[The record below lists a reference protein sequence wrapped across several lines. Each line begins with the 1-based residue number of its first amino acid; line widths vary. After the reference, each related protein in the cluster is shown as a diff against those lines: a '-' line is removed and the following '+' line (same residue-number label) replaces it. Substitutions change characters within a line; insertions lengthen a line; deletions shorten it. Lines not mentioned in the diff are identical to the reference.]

1 MPSMSTIDLP
11 EHVKTKNT
19 FDRVVCWR
27 LEDTREILDIEAT
40 RSSDAVFMATHSPV
54 AMRRQERHDRDA
66 STTYSEDDFLN
77 DFLDPNEGF
86 RFIPVLGKTGV
97 GKSHLVRW
105 LDIQIRG
112 REDDIQ
118 REVLLVEKAGSNL
131 RTVLERILDMDAA
144 SGEAFDPYRERL
156 EKAAENIAEDELR
169 ERILV
174 ELRFAVQNYESAQS
188 EATRNRSER
197 DLKGYVSEFLP
208 NLLKS
213 PYFEDDWLV
222 EGGVID
228 RTYRRSFKNTNQHD
242 RPAFDR
248 DSLPLEKSQAKVQ
261 KHAPEAGDAYRRLD
275 RGDLQQ
281 AAVDVLNE
289 CLGTAIGRLLNFKGD
304 DLLQLMIDI
313 RREFGRQDVEL
324 VLLIEDIAA
333 VQGLDRQLLA
343 SLERSDEELGI
354 LRTAMGCT
362 DGYFDSNIPNTTK
375 DRASF
380 LLDLDVKDRSQVDLA
395 KFASRYLNAI
405 RVGRDQLASALN
417 GGADVPHAC
426 ATCPFSSTCHEA
438 FGSRNGTPGEDAM
451 GLYPFTEAA
460 LETLYEG
467 ISDQAF
473 NPRQLIMNV
482 LRSVLVNHTS
492 DLKNGDF
499 PPSEIRETY
508 RFQQSLSVDV
518 INESAWRKEDPEHAD
533 QHILLADT
541 WSRMDNGEDLSP
553 VVFEAFGID
562 VDPTSLPDSA
572 DPDTPATIGDI
583 DDEAPGAEDGAAG
596 SEYAGRGTAANDDQ
610 TGDEEQR
617 DPGNQSAGE
626 GAAADNRGEQ
636 LPQKER
642 ELREHEEALNK
653 WAQGVEQG
661 GKMPQSLVERLRG
674 IVHEAV
680 VQRIDWDAEGLAES
694 FFARQSMTAFCKTSI
709 DFTGG
714 NTDQD
719 VRSKNRRVQIELPMA
734 NQAAVD
740 VRIALEGLLRAQHH
754 GGWAFE
760 NGREYLIQ
768 VATCLEVWAGNVL
781 DQLRRPCRD
790 KPRWNPAPAA
800 AELLAVRARLAGVDM
815 GRDVPL
821 RDRVNALFQAHPPPA
836 EYRDDAWTKVAT
848 DLHTAQDDLISILE
862 AHVWLRKGAGART
875 RVFDVEQ
882 FASVLNSLDEHD
894 ALQAPFY
901 AESKDE
907 LREQYR
913 PLWSARGI
921 VKRYLSRAVEEE
933 TATLTSWMKTVND
946 AFDSDTS
953 LNKQVNQVSNAI
965 YAARDTAERTLFS
978 SRDLDTY
985 NDRAENAQSEE
996 AQAVVDS
1003 VRKFLKTAENAS
1015 APGPMITGLGRDPH
1029 HVRKQVEDYIT
1040 SAKSLFQSIQ
1050 DGLQSDIATRER
1062 GGLDLQRT
1070 LADIEN
1076 DLDALHDELT
1086 TLRDLNTS
1094 ST

>member
-1 MPSMSTIDLP
+1 MSSTSTISLP
-11 EHVKTKNT
+11 DRIKAKNT

-27 LEDTREILDIEAT
+27 SDDTREILDIEAT

-66 STTYSEDDFLN
+66 STTYNEDDFLN

-112 REDDIQ
+112 REDDTQ

-131 RTVLERILDMDAA
+131 RTVLERILNMDTA

-156 EKAAENIAEDELR
+156 EKAAEDIAEGELK

-174 ELRFAVQNYESAQS
+174 ELRFAVQNYESM
-188 EATRNRSER
+188 RLGGKFNNGER
-197 DLKGYVSEFLP
+197 GVKGYVSELLP
-208 NLLKS
+208 KLLKS
-213 PYFEDDWLV
+213 PYFEEDWLV

-228 RTYRRSFKNTNQHD
+228 RTYKRSFKNTNQHD

-248 DSLPLEKSQAKVQ
+248 DSLPLEKSQAEVQ
-261 KHAPEAGDAYRRLD
+261 KHAPNAGNAYRKLD
-275 RGDLQQ
+275 RDNLQE
-281 AAVDVLNE
+281 AAVEVLNE
-289 CLGTAIGRLLNFKGD
+289 CLGIAVGRLLHFKGD
-304 DLLQLMIDI
+304 DLLQLMINI

-343 SLERSDEELGI
+343 SLEPRDEELGV

-362 DGYFDSNIPNTTK
+362 DGYFDSNIPETTK
-375 DRASF
+375 ARADF
-380 LLDLDVKDRSQVDLA
+380 LLDLNVKNRGQVDLA
-395 KFASRYLNAI
+395 TFTARYLNAI

-426 ATCPFSSTCHEA
+426 EACPFSSTCHEA

-473 NPRQLIMNV
+473 NPRQLITNV

-518 INESAWRKEDPEHAD
+518 ITEQNWRKEDSEHAD
-533 QHILLADT
+533 QRILLADT

-562 VDPTSLPDSA
+562 VDPSSLPDSA
-572 DPDTPATIGDI
+572 DPDTPTTGGNT
-583 DDEAPGAEDGAAG
+583 DDDAPGAGDSAAESED
-596 SEYAGRGTAANDDQ
+596 AGRGTVANDDQ
-610 TGDEEQR
+610 REDEEQP
-617 DPGNQSAGE
+617 DAENQSAEE
-626 GAAADNRGEQ
+626 GATADNRGEQ
-636 LPQKER
+636 LTQKER

-680 VQRIDWDAEGLAES
+680 VHRIDWDAEGLSES

-719 VRSKNRRVQIELPMA
+719 VRSKNRRVQLELPMV

-740 VRIALEGLLRAQHH
+740 IRIALEGLLRAQHH
-754 GGWAFE
+754 DGWAFE
-760 NGREYLIQ
+760 NGRKYLIQ
-768 VATCLEVWAGNVL
+768 VATCLEVWAGHVV

-790 KPRWNPAPAA
+790 KPCWNPAPAA

-815 GRDVPL
+815 GPDAPL
-821 RDRVNALFQAHPPPA
+821 RDRVNALFQSYSPPA
-836 EYRDDAWTKVAT
+836 EYRGDAWTKVAT
-848 DLHTAQDDLISILE
+848 ELHTAQDDLIAILE
-862 AHVWLRKGAGART
+862 AHVWLRKGTGART
-875 RVFDVEQ
+875 KVYDVEQ
-882 FASVLNSLDEHD
+882 FASVLDSLDEHD

-921 VKRYLSRAVEEE
+921 VKRYLSRAVSEE
-933 TATLTSWMKTVND
+933 TETLTSWMKKVND

-953 LNKQVNQVSNAI
+953 LNKQVNQVSNAV

-996 AQAVVDS
+996 AQDAVDF

-1015 APGPMITGLGRDPH
+1015 ALGSMITGLGRDPH
-1029 HVRKQVEDYIT
+1029 HLRKQVEDYIM